1 MLALVIAVMFGLAIG
16 YFATQNT
23 APVTI
28 RMAEYALEEIPL
40 YLVVVGSLLV
50 GLFVAWILYI
60 AQALS
65 ARLTIYGKD
74 QVVRK
79 TRRTVTD
86 LEQRVHE
93 LEVENERLRPR
104 EPYSSDD
111 RDAIYHRHSSA
122 AP

>member
-23 APVTI
+23 IPVTI
-28 RMAEYALEEIPL
+28 RLAEYALEEIPL

-65 ARLTIYGKD
+65 ARLTIYGRD

-93 LEVENERLRPR
+93 LEVENERLKAR
-104 EPYSSDD
+104 ELNPSDE
-111 RDAIYHRHSSA
+111 RDQVYHRHSSV